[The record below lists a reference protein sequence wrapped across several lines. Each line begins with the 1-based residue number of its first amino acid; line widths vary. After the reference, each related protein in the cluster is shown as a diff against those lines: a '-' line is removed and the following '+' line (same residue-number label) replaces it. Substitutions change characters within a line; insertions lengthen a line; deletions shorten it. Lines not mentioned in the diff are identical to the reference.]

1 MKLQYVGCKPFE
13 NAFESETGVTWAP
26 GVAHDI
32 ENPTLAAR
40 MLQHPDVFA
49 LDDKAVAKA
58 PAPAPKPI
66 PEPKPEPVAE
76 QEPEQPQADEPEQA
90 EAAEPQSAASDTG
103 NIPNAEDQPRAE
115 FIMKTENGPLA
126 LDALDKDTLKQLAK
140 EAGIS
145 VGNSGADKIRAKL
158 VEAFPVT
165 EAE

>member
-13 NAFESETGVTWAP
+13 DAFKSETGVTWAP
-26 GVAHDI
+26 GVSHEIADPAI
-32 ENPTLAAR
+32 AAR
-40 MLQHPDVFA
+40 MLKHPDVFA
-49 LDDKAVAKA
+49 AADEAKA
-58 PAPAPKPI
+58 PAQAPAQDPAPA
-66 PEPKPEPVAE
+66 PEPAK
-76 QEPEQPQADEPEQA
+76 EPEQITEAPQADE
-90 EAAEPQSAASDTG
+90 TG
-103 NIPNAEDQPRAE
+103 NVPNAEDQPKAE